1 MVDLSR
7 HLEKA
12 EEAARKKNFPFA
24 IELYLQILA
33 LKPDYEEARRGLHQ
47 ALERYG
53 SYKKVQPFLAFLSTL
68 GPRVSAFFSRLGK
81 NPAGEA
87 RAWERVLKVDPRN
100 QGVLEALGDAL
111 ERAGFSRSAQVVFE
125 DLAGLR
131 RNDPGPWKRVGA
143 IRRKL
148 GDLDG
153 ALEAYEKAIA
163 ADPRD
168 QEALRARKNLSA
180 EGALVKTKFARA
192 SSSRELIKD
201 QEKARELERGQK
213 VVRTRGDLEEDLDAL
228 EKKLAADPGAP
239 SLLLR
244 KAELLKRLG
253 RRKEAVDLLEDLRS
267 RGEGG
272 AAALKLLGELRIQE
286 KEEALKEARRE
297 GADQGRLEMLERE
310 LLETRLEVA
319 RNLAQ
324 ANPTDLGLKFRL
336 GEALAALGMVDEAV
350 AEFQQSV
357 KDPRFRAES
366 QVQLA
371 RAFRKKGLADLA
383 VSQYS
388 KALESLGA
396 SGEKARE
403 ILYEMGVLLEEK
415 GDLEGAKEKF
425 ARIYEEDITFKDVS
439 ERLERLSRSE

>member
-12 EEAARKKNFPFA
+12 EEASRKKNFPFA
-24 IELYLQILA
+24 IQLYQQILA

-47 ALERYG
+47 TLDRYA
-53 SYKKVQPFLAFLSTL
+53 SYRKVQPFLAYLSSL
-68 GPRVSAFFSRLGK
+68 GPRISAFFSRLGK

-87 RAWERVLKVDPRN
+87 RAWEKVLKVDPRN
-100 QGVLEALGDAL
+100 QGALQALGNAL
-111 ERAGFSRSAQVVFE
+111 EKAGFLRSAQVVFE

-131 RNDPGPWKRVGA
+131 GKDPEPWKRVGA
-143 IRRKL
+143 LRHRL

-153 ALEAYEKAIA
+153 ALDAYEKALA

-180 EGALVKTKFARA
+180 EGALERTRFAQA

-201 QEKARELERGQK
+201 KEKARELERSQR
-213 VVRTRGDLEEDLDAL
+213 VVRTREDMEEDLEAL
-228 EKKLAADPGAP
+228 EKKLAGNPDAP
-239 SLLLR
+239 ALLLR
-244 KAELLKRLG
+244 KAETLRKLG
-253 RRKEAVDLLEDLRS
+253 KNKEALGLLEDLRS

-272 AAALKLLGELRIQE
+272 LAALRLLGELKIQE
-286 KEEALKEARRE
+286 KEEALEKARQGGGAGEA
-297 GADQGRLEMLERE
+297 LERARAE
-310 LLETRLEVA
+310 LEETRLQVA
-319 RNLAQ
+319 RDLVQ
-324 ANPTDLGLKFRL
+324 SNPTDLGLKFRL
-336 GEALAALGMVDEAV
+336 GEALLAQGRVDEAV
-350 AEFQQSV
+350 AEFQQAV
-357 KDPRFRAES
+357 KDPRFKTEA
-366 QVQLA
+366 QVRLG
-371 RAFRKKGLADLA
+371 RAFQRKGLVDLA

-439 ERLERLSRSE
+439 ERLERLSKA